1 MIAAQAG
8 IEVAKAQK
16 EQTRLTR
23 YPTLAVKGSVSQAI
37 NGKTQTIMKTMVYIV
52 PSCLKP
58 PVSFI
63 KVDQFLPK

>member
-8 IEVAKAQK
+8 IEMAKAQK

-37 NGKTQTIMKTMVYIV
+37 NQIV
-52 PSCLKP
+52 SLNR
-58 PVSFI
+58 
-63 KVDQFLPK
+63 QE